1 MNEKQRNI
9 ELKNICK
16 IDERKKKGSRE
27 RKEHTQRKKEHNIER

>member
-27 RKEHTQRKKEHNIER
+27 KRTHTKKERT